1 MYNMYNVH
9 FILKW
14 NTIVSNL
21 NLNLY
26 IKIFNNIV
34 FDLLYNNISLI
45 ISITIILH
53 SYYNVLPIIIYVKN
67 V

>member
-1 MYNMYNVH
+1 MYNMYNIH

-14 NTIVSNL
+14 NTIVSNF